1 MTAKKKRTLNIGE
14 QVRVLRAVEQPTIDG
29 HPMTIGELLCQVIPM
44 LPDRGQYMRVW
55 RLGED
60 IDRAIGAGQ
69 TTLELSDLDYTMLKK
84 NVLRPDDGREIW
96 AKANLERAF
105 EEAE

>member
-1 MTAKKKRTLNIGE
+1 MTAKKKHVLKIG
-14 QVRVLRAVEQPTIDG
+14 QPVKVLRAAMAPMIHG
-29 HPMTIGELLCQVIPM
+29 HPMTIGDLFCQVIPM
-44 LPDRGQYMRVW
+44 LSDRGDYMRIW

-60 IDRAIGAGQ
+60 IDRAIGEGKK
-69 TTLELSDLDYTMLKK
+69 TLELSDLDYTMLKK
-84 NVLRPDDGREIW
+84 NVIRPDDGRETW